1 MPGIKLDAMET
12 PYPWPPELAEAWQKQ
27 LLDLSVNRYP
37 DPRGEE
43 VKQALRNA
51 MGVPPALD
59 ILLGNG
65 SDEIIQMLAMAVAA
79 PGRVLLAPG
88 PGFAM
93 FLIISR
99 LTGLGYVGI
108 PLTEEF
114 ELAVNSFVTAMCE

>member
-51 MGVPPALD
+51 MGVPPELD

-79 PGRVLLAPG
+79 PGREIGRASCRERVELGWDGG
-88 PGFAM
+88 P
-93 FLIISR
+93 
-99 LTGLGYVGI
+99 
-108 PLTEEF
+108 ED
-114 ELAVNSFVTAMCE
+114 AVRGV

>member
-1 MPGIKLDAMET
+1 MPGIKLDALER

-37 DPRGEE
+37 APRREE

-51 MGVPPALD
+51 MGVPPELD

-65 SDEIIQMLAMAVAA
+65 YDEIIQMLARAVAA
-79 PGRVLLAPG
+79 PGRALLAPE

-93 FLIISR
+93 DPISAR
-99 LTGLGYVGI
+99 LTGLEYVGI

-114 ELAVNSFVTAMCE
+114 ELAVHVTLTAT